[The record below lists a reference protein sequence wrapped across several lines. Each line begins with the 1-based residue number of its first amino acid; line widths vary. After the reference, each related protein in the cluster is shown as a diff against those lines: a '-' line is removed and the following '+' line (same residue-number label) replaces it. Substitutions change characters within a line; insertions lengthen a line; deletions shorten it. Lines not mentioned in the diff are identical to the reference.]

1 MTKNQ
6 LPSLFYRLSLVLAV
20 ALTGCAQVMPNCGA
34 VSSPPIHE
42 LVDSQWELIRWHY
55 TSPSDHKTRLRKIP
69 QSSYEIPMTLAI
81 SPDGKKV
88 SGNAGCNLYTAEITA
103 DERGILID
111 KVASTRKAC
120 APYISEL
127 EFKFLSYISDYRTL
141 VRDGDRLL
149 MMTRDGEVLSFAL
162 KNK

>member
-1 MTKNQ
+1 MTKLTRQ
-6 LPSLFYRLSLVLAV
+6 SLFLGFWGLVCLL
-20 ALTGCAQVMPNCGA
+20 LTGCAQVMPNCGA

-69 QSSYEIPMTLAI
+69 QGSYEIPMTLAI

-88 SGNAGCNLYTAEITA
+88 SGNAGCNLYTAEITT